1 MRCMKAI
8 DDITNCAVRW
18 RQGVVSLNTTFLAL
32 QISTRSLV
40 RASGRV
46 MWQHGF
52 SSGWPSWVR
61 PEDQDQKEQL
71 CARSSCVPALG
82 KLCVVAPC
90 DWILRPRRGETV
102 TAPDTSPRV
111 RLLAVLAADA
121 VGYSRLMSLDDRG
134 TVAAL
139 DAARVVFRKEIADHA
154 GRVIDMAGDSVL
166 AVFEN
171 ATAAVQAALAI
182 QRRLSEVAA
191 IEVPEDRR
199 MRFRIGVHLG
209 DVIEKGD
216 GSVYGNGVNI
226 AARLE
231 GLAAPGGVAVSE
243 PVRSTVRGRLEASFE
258 DQGAQQVKNIAD
270 PVKVFAVLPN
280 YAAADAQTTPAAA
293 SLPAPSASSLEDD
306 PDGQPGIAVLPFES
320 ADHNNEQAGF
330 ADGLAGDIIGSL
342 ATVRGLL
349 VIARSS
355 TFTYKGRGADART
368 VGRELGVRYVL
379 EGHLRVTA
387 QRMRLQVTL
396 VDCRTHASL
405 WSERF
410 DSPVEDLFAVQ
421 DEITARIMNSIRVA
435 IGQSEA
441 RTSRKLTP
449 QGLQAWQLRAQASE
463 LFYRWN
469 RDEMV
474 QAIEMSRHAIQL
486 EPDNAT
492 GYAML
497 ATGLWAGAVS
507 GWMPSGTA
515 AIEEALQMALR
526 AINLDEALAHGH
538 NILAS
543 ILIGLRRYDEAI
555 AAGERAYEL
564 APGDSVAI
572 SQVGQTLAFAGRYD
586 EALPYLDRALRLS
599 PKDPMIYWVYQ
610 SRSIALFGLA
620 RYEEMITAAQR
631 VSRQLPQWV
640 DAHTMMTAAY
650 AALGKMDQA
659 ALSLANAITLDPR
672 MTVRRVMRRQP
683 MRDEEAAARLAGFLR
698 MAGLAEG

>member
-1 MRCMKAI
+1 MI
-8 DDITNCAVRW
+8 
-18 RQGVVSLNTTFLAL
+18 
-32 QISTRSLV
+32 
-40 RASGRV
+40 
-46 MWQHGF
+46 
-52 SSGWPSWVR
+52 
-61 PEDQDQKEQL
+61 
-71 CARSSCVPALG
+71 
-82 KLCVVAPC
+82 
-90 DWILRPRRGETV
+90 
-102 TAPDTSPRV
+102 APDSSPRV

-139 DAARVVFRKEIADHA
+139 DAARAVFGKEIADHA
-154 GRVIDMAGDSVL
+154 GRVVDMAGDSVL

-191 IEVPEDRR
+191 SQVLEDLR

-231 GLAAPGGVAVSE
+231 SLAAPGGVAVSE

-258 DQGAQQVKNIAD
+258 DQGTHAVKNIAD
-270 PVKVFAVLPN
+270 PVKVFAVLPK
-280 YAAADAQTTPAAA
+280 YGATDAQDIPPTA
-293 SLPAPSASSLEDD
+293 SPSTPSASYSDEG

-320 ADHNNEQAGF
+320 ADHSPEQAGF
-330 ADGLAGDIIGSL
+330 ADGLVDDIIGSL
-342 ATVRGLL
+342 TTVRGLL

-368 VGRELGVRYVL
+368 VGRELGVRYVV
-379 EGHLRVTA
+379 EGNLRVVA
-387 QRMRLQVTL
+387 QSMRLHVSL
-396 VDCRTHASL
+396 VDCRTHGSL
-405 WSERF
+405 WNERF
-410 DSPVEDLFAVQ
+410 DSPVEDLLVLQ
-421 DEITARIMNSIRVA
+421 DEITARIMNSIRIT

-441 RTSRKLTP
+441 RISRKLTP
-449 QGLQAWQLRAQASE
+449 QGLRAWQLRAQAME

-469 RDEMV
+469 RAEMM
-474 QAIEMSRHAIQL
+474 QAIEVSRRAIDL
-486 EPDNAT
+486 EPNNAA
-492 GYAML
+492 GYACL
-497 ATGLWAGAVS
+497 ATSLWAGAVS

-515 AIEEALQMALR
+515 AVEEALQMAMR

-543 ILIGLRRYDEAI
+543 VLIGLRRYDEAI

-572 SQVGQTLAFAGRYD
+572 SQVGQTLAFAGRYE

-599 PKDPMIYWVYQ
+599 PKDPLIFWVYQ
-610 SRSIALFGLA
+610 SRSIALFGLE
-620 RYEEMITAAQR
+620 RYEEMIAAAQR

-640 DAHTMMTAAY
+640 DAHTMMTAGFV
-650 AALGKMDQA
+650 ALGKMDQA
-659 ALSLANAITLDPR
+659 ALSLGKAITLDPR

-683 MRDEEAAARLAGFLR
+683 MRDEAAAARLSRFLR
-698 MAGLAEG
+698 TAGLAEA

>member
-1 MRCMKAI
+1 MI
-8 DDITNCAVRW
+8 
-18 RQGVVSLNTTFLAL
+18 
-32 QISTRSLV
+32 
-40 RASGRV
+40 
-46 MWQHGF
+46 
-52 SSGWPSWVR
+52 
-61 PEDQDQKEQL
+61 
-71 CARSSCVPALG
+71 
-82 KLCVVAPC
+82 
-90 DWILRPRRGETV
+90 
-102 TAPDTSPRV
+102 APDTSPRV

-134 TVAAL
+134 TVVAL
-139 DAARVVFRKEIADHA
+139 DAARAVFCKEIADHA

-182 QRRLSEVAA
+182 QHRLSEVVDSD
-191 IEVPEDRR
+191 VPEDLR

-231 GLAAPGGVAVSE
+231 SLAAPGGVAVSE

-258 DQGAQQVKNIAD
+258 DQGTRQVKNIAD
-270 PVKVFAVLPN
+270 PVRVFAVLPKCG
-280 YAAADAQTTPAAA
+280 AVDAQDIAAAA
-293 SLPAPSASSLEDD
+293 SLPTPSASYSEDG
-306 PDGQPGIAVLPFES
+306 PDGLAGIAVLPFES
-320 ADHNNEQAGF
+320 AAHDAEQEGF
-330 ADGLAGDIIGSL
+330 ADGLAGDIIGLL

-355 TFTYKGRGADART
+355 TFTYKGRGADARS
-368 VGRELGVRYVL
+368 VGRELGVRYVV
-379 EGHLRVTA
+379 EGNLRVTA
-387 QRMRLQVTL
+387 QRMRLHVTL
-396 VDCRTHASL
+396 VDCRTHGSL

-410 DSPVEDLFAVQ
+410 DSPVEDLFVVQ

-441 RTSRKLTP
+441 RASRKLTP
-449 QGLQAWQLRAQASE
+449 QGLRAWQLRVQALD

-469 RDEMV
+469 RAEMV
-474 QAIEMSRHAIQL
+474 QAIEMSRRAIEL
-486 EPDNAT
+486 EPDTAS

-497 ATGLWAGAVS
+497 ATSLWAGAIS
-507 GWMPSGTA
+507 GWMPSGA
-515 AIEEALQMALR
+515 AAFDEALQMAMR
-526 AINLDEALAHGH
+526 AVNLDEALTHGH

-543 ILIGLRRYDEAI
+543 VLIGLRRYDEAI

-572 SQVGQTLAFAGRYD
+572 SQVGQTLAFAGRYE

-610 SRSIALFGLA
+610 SRSIALFGLE
-620 RYEEMITAAQR
+620 RYEEMIAAAQR

-640 DAHTMMTAAY
+640 DAHTMLTAGY
-650 AALGKMDQA
+650 VALGKMDQA
-659 ALSLANAITLDPR
+659 ALSLANAIALDPR

-683 MRDEEAAARLAGFLR
+683 IRDEAAAAKLAGFLR
-698 MAGLAEG
+698 TAGLAEG

>member
-1 MRCMKAI
+1 MIA
-8 DDITNCAVRW
+8 A
-18 RQGVVSLNTTFLAL
+18 
-32 QISTRSLV
+32 
-40 RASGRV
+40 
-46 MWQHGF
+46 
-52 SSGWPSWVR
+52 
-61 PEDQDQKEQL
+61 
-71 CARSSCVPALG
+71 
-82 KLCVVAPC
+82 
-90 DWILRPRRGETV
+90 
-102 TAPDTSPRV
+102 DTSPRV

-139 DAARVVFRKEIADHA
+139 DAARAVFGEEIAGHA
-154 GRVIDMAGDSVL
+154 GRVVDLAGDSVL

-171 ATAAVQAALAI
+171 ATAAVQAALVI
-182 QRRLSEVAA
+182 QRRLGEVAA
-191 IEVPEDRR
+191 SEVVEYLR

-216 GSVYGNGVNI
+216 GSVYGTGVNI

-231 GLAAPGGVAVSE
+231 SLAAPGGVAVSE

-258 DQGAQQVKNIAD
+258 DQGTHQVKNIAD
-270 PVKVFAVLPN
+270 PVKVFAVLPR
-280 YAAADAQTTPAAA
+280 YGAADAQGI
-293 SLPAPSASSLEDD
+293 PAPALPPTPSEPYPEDG

-320 ADHNNEQAGF
+320 ADHNTEQAGF

-355 TFTYKGRGADART
+355 TFTYKGRGVDART
-368 VGRELGVRYVL
+368 VGRELGVRYVV
-379 EGHLRVTA
+379 EGNLRVTA
-387 QRMRLQVTL
+387 QRMRLHVTL
-396 VDCRTHASL
+396 VDCRSHGSL

-410 DSPVEDLFAVQ
+410 DSPVEDLFVVQ

-435 IGQSEA
+435 IGQSEVRA
-441 RTSRKLTP
+441 SRKLTP
-449 QGLQAWQLRAQASE
+449 QGLRAWQLRVQAFD

-469 RDEMV
+469 RAEMM
-474 QAIEMSRHAIQL
+474 QAIEMSRRAVEL
-486 EPDNAT
+486 EPDNAS

-497 ATGLWAGAVS
+497 ATSLWAGAVS

-515 AIEEALQMALR
+515 AIEEALQMTMR
-526 AINLDEALAHGH
+526 AVNRDEALAFAH

-555 AAGERAYEL
+555 SAGQRAYEL

-572 SQVGQTLAFAGRYD
+572 SQVGQTLAFAGRYE

-610 SRSIALFGLA
+610 SRSLALFGLE
-620 RYEEMITAAQR
+620 RYEEMIAAAQR
-631 VSRQLPQWV
+631 VARQLPQWV
-640 DAHTMMTAAY
+640 DAHTMMTVGY
-650 AALGKMDQA
+650 VALGRMDQA
-659 ALSLANAITLDPR
+659 ALSLANAITLDSR

-683 MRDEEAAARLAGFLR
+683 LRDEAAAARLAGFLR
-698 MAGLAEG
+698 RAGLAEG